1 MEEVQFGYSVL
12 IEVFNVFNRRVLDK
26 KITRTSGYQ
35 KFWTEAA

>member
-12 IEVFNVFNRRVLDK
+12 IWIFNRRVLDK